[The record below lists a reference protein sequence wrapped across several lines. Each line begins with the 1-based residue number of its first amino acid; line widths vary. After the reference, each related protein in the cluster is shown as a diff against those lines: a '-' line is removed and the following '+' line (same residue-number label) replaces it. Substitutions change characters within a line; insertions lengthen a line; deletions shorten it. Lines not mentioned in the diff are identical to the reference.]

1 MRRVAVGRENRDFV
15 APVLQPHGGVD
26 DEALGAADAQVWVE
40 KDDVFARGHA
50 WKVGGMVCGG
60 RLRRRDGLRVIGLR
74 SFGIKGGSLGE

>member
-50 WKVGGMVCGG
+50 WKVGGWCVVAGSGG
-60 RLRRRDGLRVIGLR
+60 GMDCA
-74 SFGIKGGSLGE
+74 